1 MVAAA
6 FALTLVCAASA
17 APAAS
22 CPLGRTGEGQPR
34 LVLTAAK
41 ALTCADHGAGVIER
55 PVLLIEG
62 GRIVALGAA
71 DEVAVPAAWGDA
83 YTRIDLGERW
93 LTPALVDVH
102 SHIGGRSGDINDM
115 VHQLNPGLRVAPA
128 VVAGD
133 MGYRVPL
140 AAGVVTILF
149 IPGSGTNIGGQGVL
163 MKLHGATYAEALVRE
178 PGSLKV
184 AQGDNPTRWGH
195 GMRRA
200 QMFWG
205 LRAVLDRGRAYAAAW
220 SAAAASADGAQP
232 ERDLDLDIF
241 RTLYAHEAQIS
252 THTQYYHLVL
262 STITMLAR
270 DYALPTFIDHGSYDS
285 YLAAP
290 LALKYGVGAILGPR
304 EIYVPQPP
312 RFDTDGRFEGPAWGF
327 EQQGM
332 TELGFNTD
340 APVVPQ
346 EDLPTQ
352 AAMGVRYG
360 MSNHRAQALRGVT
373 IVPARTV
380 GIDHRVGSLEVGKDA
395 DVLVTDGD
403 PVDPRT
409 TIYSV
414 YVEGALAYD
423 LARDGRRW

>member
-1 MVAAA
+1 MVPTLFSLT
-6 FALTLVCAASA
+6 FACAALA
-17 APAAS
+17 APAAA
-22 CPLGRTGEGQPR
+22 CPERRAGEDHGRIA
-34 LVLTAAK
+34 LSAAK
-41 ALTCADHGAGVIER
+41 ALTCADHGAGVVER
-55 PVLLIEG
+55 PLLLIEA
-62 GRIVALGAA
+62 GRIVALGP
-71 DEVAVPAAWGDA
+71 EGTITVPAEWGTDYA
-83 YTRIDLGERW
+83 RVDVGERW

-128 VVAGD
+128 VRAGD
-133 MGYRVPL
+133 PGYRVPL

-163 MKLHGATYAEALVRE
+163 MKLHGETYAEALVRE
-178 PGSLKV
+178 PGSLKI

-200 QMFWG
+200 HMFWG
-205 LRAVLDRGRAYAAAW
+205 LREVLDRGRAYTAAW
-220 SAAAASADGAQP
+220 DAAERTGGPAP

-241 RTLYAHEAQIS
+241 RTLYANEAQIS

-290 LALKYGVGAILGPR
+290 LAMKYGVGAILGPR

-352 AAMGVRYG
+352 AAMGVRLG
-360 MSNHRAQALRGVT
+360 MSNHRAQALRGIT

-414 YVEGALAYD
+414 WVEGALAYD